1 MDKSNKFSR
10 VISDQTR
17 KFEGEL
23 SEYDL
28 QKEVKRA
35 EAMIDIGISLIKNR
49 KLQKKVKEFV
59 KFG

>member
-23 SEYDL
+23 SERDL
-28 QKEVKRA
+28 QKEIKRA